1 MVNAFDYL
9 TSKKEEE
16 QEPDFMTYTGGEK
29 DTFGISDLTED
40 HNYNVIEAQMKAR
53 FGMSEKSHD
62 RQEVVDKWIN
72 YNRKFNVGNTLSVLG
87 EASYLSKADD
97 EEKVKALNSYKLFDN
112 MKGSFSGGTVGQ
124 KLDSIY
130 DYGMALIVDPVNLVS
145 FGAGKLATGG
155 ASKVA
160 AEAAKEALTIS
171 ANQIIKKAENQYG
184 MSL

>member
-1 MVNAFDYL
+1 MRVLDAKFINP
-9 TSKKEEE
+9 SQ

-29 DTFGISDLTED
+29 GTFGISDLTED

-112 MKGSFSGGTVGQ
+112 MKGAFSGGTAAE
-124 KLDSIY
+124 KLDSVY

-145 FGAGKLATGG
+145 FGVGKLATGG
-155 ASKVA
+155 GSKVA
-160 AEAAKEALTIS
+160 AGAAKEALEIS
-171 ANQIIKKAENQYG
+171 ANQILRKAGQKIG
-184 MSL
+184 RAHV